1 MHQSGTAPQMEREM
15 CILSLLVASTFVWMC
30 LPAQAQNNDPFSIRV
45 ESNLVLVNTQV
56 YNWHSANTP
65 AYRQCRSANTST
77 FDNLPFSEPFTPKEC
92 YRDIVLHGLGVNDF
106 HLFEDGVEQ
115 EIQSVGYER
124 EPLVSVRDNL
134 RFHGEWSHTPRG
146 KWSTMDL
153 GTGWGPA
160 AAEYF
165 YRLAYVPNKPE
176 EGKCYNIKV
185 KVDRHFA
192 VVYATDQYCYTTNLA
207 TDPLD
212 GTKFGKNMETH
223 VNSDKKA
230 SIPLSAQAGFF
241 YTNAQSAR
249 VDLVLE
255 FPWNRLEHRFLRT
268 DLVASIGVLG
278 MVYKKDR
285 TLATR
290 FSDFGCCSSGT
301 RWFASVQSE
310 AGNMP
315 SRYETQIDLPA
326 GAQYELR
333 VVLSDGTNF
342 GRVVIPVSIDSY
354 DGKQLAI
361 SSVVLSNRFRDA
373 KVAAQEAAE
382 VNLAPD
388 YVPLVS
394 KGLQFTP
401 ATQTHFKP
409 SDHLT
414 AYFEIY
420 EPLSTPAP
428 ATKVQANVKIIDVQ
442 TGQTRFQ
449 FAPIEGAPFE
459 KPRSNVIAIAGDLP
473 LAQLPKGDYRVE
485 VQATDSAGRTTPM
498 RNANFTIE

>member
-1 MHQSGTAPQMEREM
+1 
-15 CILSLLVASTFVWMC
+15 
-30 LPAQAQNNDPFSIRV
+30 
-45 ESNLVLVNTQV
+45 
-56 YNWHSANTP
+56 
-65 AYRQCRSANTST
+65 
-77 FDNLPFSEPFTPKEC
+77 
-92 YRDIVLHGLGVNDF
+92 
-106 HLFEDGVEQ
+106 
-115 EIQSVGYER
+115 
-124 EPLVSVRDNL
+124 
-134 RFHGEWSHTPRG
+134 
-146 KWSTMDL
+146 MDL

-212 GTKFGKNMETH
+212 GTKFGKSMETD

-301 RWFASVQSE
+301 RWFMVLPTGTADSWASAWLTGRNRKLGYWPPQWTILRETRTSPVQNVRPHDQWWNLLTSRPHSAPRGRRPGTFWLKASE
-310 AGNMP
+310 V
-315 SRYETQIDLPA
+315 RC
-326 GAQYELR
+326 
-333 VVLSDGTNF
+333 SDG
-342 GRVVIPVSIDSY
+342 
-354 DGKQLAI
+354 
-361 SSVVLSNRFRDA
+361 
-373 KVAAQEAAE
+373 AA
-382 VNLAPD
+382 P
-388 YVPLVS
+388 
-394 KGLQFTP
+394 P
-401 ATQTHFKP
+401 AVFPH
-409 SDHLT
+409 
-414 AYFEIY
+414 
-420 EPLSTPAP
+420 
-428 ATKVQANVKIIDVQ
+428 
-442 TGQTRFQ
+442 R
-449 FAPIEGAPFE
+449 
-459 KPRSNVIAIAGDLP
+459 
-473 LAQLPKGDYRVE
+473 
-485 VQATDSAGRTTPM
+485 
-498 RNANFTIE
+498 